1 MAADF
6 YDAEKNLVEL
16 LLFESRQVVLK
27 SKLIQ
32 IQKAETSTQSNMIK
46 VSRYKTEVFF
56 HTRRSYKLE
65 DQNMEKF
72 E

>member
-27 SKLIQ
+27 SKLI
-32 IQKAETSTQSNMIK
+32 
-46 VSRYKTEVFF
+46 
-56 HTRRSYKLE
+56 
-65 DQNMEKF
+65 
-72 E
+72 

>member
-27 SKLIQ
+27 IQ
-32 IQKAETSTQSNMIK
+32 IDLDTE
-46 VSRYKTEVFF
+46 SRNINPK
-56 HTRRSYKLE
+56 
-65 DQNMEKF
+65 
-72 E
+72 

>member
-1 MAADF
+1 
-6 YDAEKNLVEL
+6 
-16 LLFESRQVVLK
+16 
-27 SKLIQ
+27 
-32 IQKAETSTQSNMIK
+32 MIK

>member
-27 SKLIQ
+27 IQ
-32 IQKAETSTQSNMIK
+32 IDLDIE
-46 VSRYKTEVFF
+46 SRNINPK
-56 HTRRSYKLE
+56 
-65 DQNMEKF
+65 
-72 E
+72 